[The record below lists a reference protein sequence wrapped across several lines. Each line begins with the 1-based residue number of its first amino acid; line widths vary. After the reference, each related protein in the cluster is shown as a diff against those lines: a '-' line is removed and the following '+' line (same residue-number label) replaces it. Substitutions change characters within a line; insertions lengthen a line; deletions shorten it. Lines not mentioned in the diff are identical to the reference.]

1 MPSHVALLVAVMS
14 VKNNPLFSY
23 GLAKYKVSND
33 ISQTIRWKYFF
44 STNEQPQLFT
54 PGDLVFVS
62 GKYVI
67 EKLEQCITI
76 LYASITNN
84 KNPNREV
91 ESVEYNSVTGS
102 SAVKMQMMVL
112 YSSQATRFQKYLEL
126 LARILRLF
134 EFSKSGQIIIEATDI
149 DYLKTSTLN
158 YNTFEN
164 SSMINSSHRSIIDIV
179 ADDIE
184 SISARTLLKHAE
196 SSASSDRQGNVS
208 AFKPTETLVDAGVK
222 IGSCSKEK
230 GKKLHDQP
238 DYIEL
243 DDQDDKQDEPDFE
256 DEDGLDDDVR
266 IEDEEHE
273 EDLQPKKQ
281 KKSARV
287 NTKGKKITG

>member
-14 VKNNPLFSY
+14 VKSNPFFLY
-23 GLAKYKVSND
+23 GLAKYKVLND

-44 STNEQPQLFT
+44 PTNKQPQLFT
-54 PGDLVFVS
+54 PSNLVFIS

-76 LYASITNN
+76 SYASITNN
-84 KNPNREV
+84 ENPNREFDISDIPVCIPHCMISVTVNRKPKEIGDYIHFGV

-102 SAVKMQMMVL
+102 SAVKMQMTVL
-112 YSSQATRFQKYLEL
+112 YSSQATRFQKYLG
-126 LARILRLF
+126 A
-134 EFSKSGQIIIEATDI
+134 SGSNI
-149 DYLKTSTLN
+149 KTSTLN
-158 YNTFEN
+158 YNTFKN
-164 SSMINSSHRSIIDIV
+164 SSLINSSYRSIIDIV
-179 ADDIE
+179 ANDIE
-184 SISARTLLKHAE
+184 SISARMPLKHAE
-196 SSASSDRQGNVS
+196 SSASSDRWGNIS
-208 AFKPTETLVDAGVK
+208 AFKSAETLVDAGVK

-256 DEDGLDDDVR
+256 DEDGLDDDAQ

-273 EDLQPKKQ
+273 EDLQPKK
-281 KKSARV
+281 
-287 NTKGKKITG
+287 